1 MFIIVKHLPS
11 KITADELHQFID
23 PALPGKWYQKTAT
36 LSSLKIVALHDK
48 EGKIVERHGLV
59 RISPDS
65 AKARLIKALHRK
77 SLGTENPAVSEYLI
91 RHWSN
96 DSNAHYRDMI
106 ERRRPWLRM
115 HTLAEKL
122 DF

>member
-23 PALPGKWYQKTAT
+23 PALQGKWYQKTAQ
-36 LSSLKIVALHDK
+36 LSSLKIVALHNK
-48 EGKIVERHGLV
+48 EGKIIERHGLV

-65 AKARLIKALHRK
+65 AKNRLIKALHRK
-77 SLGTENPAVSEYLI
+77 SLGTENPAVSEYFI

-96 DSNAHYRDMI
+96 DRNAHYRNMN
-106 ERRRPWLRM
+106 ERRRPGLSMR
-115 HTLAEKL
+115 TLAEKL